1 MDLEL
6 CGCPEETTLFKQ
18 GAVSSGVKESMLE
31 DSDSRVNVMGREG
44 GSASL
49 WSH

>member
-18 GAVSSGVKESMLE
+18 GAVSSEVKESMLE
-31 DSDSRVNVMGREG
+31 DSNSHVTVTGREG
-44 GSASL
+44 GTASL
-49 WSH
+49 RSH